1 MPTIEGKSYAFSN
14 CHEYFT
20 EPTCNTL
27 TVPLECN
34 LLQSQSQWQYKGNI
48 WGRSSL
54 SLASDYLMFKPK

>member
-34 LLQSQSQWQYKGNI
+34 LLQSQLG
-48 WGRSSL
+48 L
-54 SLASDYLMFKPK
+54 SRLCQHNFKHNRGWKA